1 MGSLAG
7 FKVLQQGLTMN
18 GICCVVFV
26 LPIIR
31 VNGTPGLNGDV
42 LQQLGFLEFSAF
54 SILLLL
60 PRSATKEWLS
70 NDIPVS
76 QQQMWQV
83 DGYPGK
89 S

>member
-1 MGSLAG
+1 M
-7 FKVLQQGLTMN
+7 K

-31 VNGTPGLNGDV
+31 VNGMPGFNGDH
-42 LQQLGFLEFSAF
+42 LQQLGVLEFSAL

-70 NDIPVS
+70 NDLPVS
-76 QQQMWQV
+76 PQLWQG
-83 DGYPGK
+83 DGYPRK

>member
-7 FKVLQQGLTMN
+7 FSVLQWGLIMN

-31 VNGTPGLNGDV
+31 VNAVPGLNGDY

-54 SILLLL
+54 SIPLLL
-60 PRSATKEWLS
+60 PRMPPKNGFLMT
-70 NDIPVS
+70 
-76 QQQMWQV
+76 
-83 DGYPGK
+83 YPCHRSCGRDMDTLGRAD
-89 S
+89 